1 MYTYPGEISMETCS
15 FIDFFQTFK
24 PWLDDDYIRKGYLD
38 SKGNFRLFF
47 TDGGEKAYRIDDC
60 SESRLMEIYELM
72 ISKGIPVEKGE

>member
-1 MYTYPGEISMETCS
+1 METCS
-15 FIDFFQTFK
+15 FIDFIQTFK

-38 SKGNFRLFF
+38 NKGNFRLFF